1 MVRICS
7 SCNPL
12 FFDLSF
18 GGDTKLE
25 PSKNGNM
32 NKEKTLSPAI
42 KLLIG
47 LLGFY
52 FFGSGLALSQTS
64 HTISGTIT
72 DKSNGET
79 LFGASIFLKGT
90 TIGGTTNEYGF
101 YSITAPEGEY
111 VLNISFMGYTDVN
124 SNINL
129 NQDIKRNVEIS
140 IAAAQL
146 EEVVVTAEEPERAN
160 LRKPEMSVVKLNV
173 ATIKKTPVVLGEVDV
188 LKSLQLLP
196 GVADNGEGTGGFHVR
211 GGAQDQNLVLLDEA
225 IIYNTSH
232 LFGFFSVFNADAIKD
247 VKLYK
252 GGIPAR
258 FGGRVSSVLDIRQK
272 DGNSK
277 NYALTG
283 GIGLISSR
291 LAVEGPVFGDKG
303 SFLVAG
309 RRSYVDLLLKA
320 AGEDNSVA
328 FYDLNLKTNYSI
340 NGNNKLFLSGYFGR
354 DAFNFA
360 GIFENSY
367 GNASGNLRWNHIF
380 NDRLFSNLSL
390 IASRYDYDLNFD
402 QDDFEVVSSITNY
415 NTKYDLKHYFSDVFS
430 LEFGANA
437 IYYDF
442 DPGQVRP
449 TSESSPVNALQL
461 DQKRALES
469 GVYVNAEHKLTSRLT
484 AQYGLRY
491 SAFSRMG
498 GKPITQY
505 ANDQPV
511 VYNEQLG
518 IYQRGEAIG
527 TTDFARGDAIETFGN
542 FEPRVS
548 LAYLINE
555 DASIKAGFSRA
566 AQYIHLLSNT
576 SSVTP
581 LDVWTPSGPFIK
593 PQLSNQYALG
603 YFRNF
608 LDKAYSLEVEGY
620 FKTVDNRIDYIDGS
634 DLIGQ
639 NTIETEI
646 LNGEM
651 RAYGL
656 ELLLRKNEGDFTG
669 WIAYTLSK
677 SEQRTPGGIA
687 GGPGINN
694 GEWYNTFFDRT
705 HDISITGSYKYNE
718 QLSFGTNLVFQTG
731 RPVTFPNG
739 QFEYEGLSI
748 ANFAPRN
755 SDRLPAY
762 HRVDV
767 SATYRPKKYQN
778 KRFKGEWVLSI
789 YNLYHRKNA
798 ASISFGQNA
807 ETGANEAT
815 RTAIFGIVPSL
826 TYNFKF

>member
-1 MVRICS
+1 M
-7 SCNPL
+7 N
-12 FFDLSF
+12 
-18 GGDTKLE
+18 
-25 PSKNGNM
+25 SK
-32 NKEKTLSPAI
+32 KTLSP
-42 KLLIG
+42 LLKATIW
-47 LLGFY
+47 LLWAY
-52 FFGSGLALSQTS
+52 FLGCLFVTGQTT
-64 HTISGTIT
+64 HTISGSIT

-79 LFGASIFLKGT
+79 LFGASVFLTGT
-90 TIGGTTNEYGF
+90 TIGGITNEYGF

-111 VLNISFMGYTDVN
+111 VLNISYIGYTDVN
-124 SNINL
+124 TTINL
-129 NQDIKRNVEIS
+129 NEDLKLDIEIS
-140 IAAAQL
+140 EFSTEL
-146 EEVVVTAEEPERAN
+146 EEVVVTAEEPERAI
-160 LRKPEMSVVKLNV
+160 LRKPEMSVVKMNV
-173 ATIKKTPVVLGEVDV
+173 GTVKKMPVVLGEVDI
-188 LKSLQLLP
+188 LKSLQMLP
-196 GVADNGEGTGGFHVR
+196 GVTNNGEGTGGFHVR

-232 LFGFFSVFNADAIKD
+232 MFGFFSVFNADAIKD

-277 NYALTG
+277 NFALTG

-291 LAVEGPVFGDKG
+291 LTAEGPIFGDKG
-303 SFLVAG
+303 SFLIAG
-309 RRSYVDLLLKA
+309 RRSYVDLILKA
-320 AGEDNSVA
+320 AGEDNSVM

-340 NGNNKLFLSGYFGR
+340 NRNNKLFLSGYFGR
-354 DAFNFA
+354 DAFEFA
-360 GIFENSY
+360 NNFENSY

-390 IASRYDYDLNFD
+390 IASQYDYDLNFD
-402 QDDFEVVSSITNY
+402 QEEFEWVSSITNY
-415 NTKYDLKHYFSDVFS
+415 NLKYDLKYYLSDAFS
-430 LEFGANA
+430 LDFGING

-449 TSESSPVNALQL
+449 TAPTSPVNPLTL
-461 DQKRALES
+461 DQKRAFES
-469 GVYVNAEHKLTSRLT
+469 GVYVNAEHKLTPKLT

-491 SAFSRMG
+491 SAFSRLG
-498 GKPITQY
+498 GQPITEY
-505 ANDQPV
+505 ANGQPV
-511 VYNEQLG
+511 VYNSTLG
-518 IYQRGEAIG
+518 IYQRGVAIG
-527 TTDFARGDAIETFGN
+527 ETNFAKKDAIETFGN

-548 LAYLINE
+548 LAYLLNE
-555 DASIKAGFSRA
+555 NSSVKAGFSRA

-581 LDVWTPSGPFIK
+581 LDVWTPSGPFIE

-608 LDKAYSLEVEGY
+608 LNKEYSLEVEAY
-620 FKTVDNRIDYIDGS
+620 YKTVDNRIDYIDGS
-634 DLIGQ
+634 ELIGQ

-656 ELLLRKNEGDFTG
+656 EFLLRKNEGDLTG

-677 SEQRTPGGIA
+677 SEQRTPGGTA

-694 GEWYNTFFDRT
+694 GEWYNAFFDRT
-705 HDISITGSYKYNE
+705 HDISISGSYRLNDSW
-718 QLSFGTNLVFQTG
+718 SFGTNLVFQTG
-731 RPVTFPNG
+731 RPVTYPNG
-739 QFEYEGLSI
+739 QYEYEDLSI
-748 ANFAPRN
+748 ASYAARN

-762 HRVDV
+762 HRMDV
-767 SATYRPKKYQN
+767 SINYIPRKYKN
-778 KRFKGEWVLSI
+778 KRFKGEWVLSV

-798 ASISFGQNA
+798 AAISFGQNL